1 MWAYRICNE
10 TAGERVF
17 DLPCTNSGWEL
28 LNPGALE
35 GGCSIQ
41 LGILVCT
48 VPSERYNHGSVMFD
62 DNTMYVYGGF
72 SQRCVDYCDDV
83 WFYDLYVGGWR
94 EVYAEGALSRLYYEV
109 VGITNVYYSS
119 YDVPIDPS
127 PSQWAGPGKRW
138 RHSMVAGKSFND
150 SGKLNIV

>member
-1 MWAYRICNE
+1 
-10 TAGERVF
+10 
-17 DLPCTNSGWEL
+17 
-28 LNPGALE
+28 
-35 GGCSIQ
+35 
-41 LGILVCT
+41 
-48 VPSERYNHGSVMFD
+48 MFD

-72 SQRCVDYCDDV
+72 SQRCADYCDDI

-109 VGITNVYYSS
+109 VGITNVYYSH

-138 RHSMVAGKSFND
+138 RHTCVAGKAFNE
-150 SGKLNIV
+150 SGKYISIYQSIYVCLYMFIQSLYRCDISTYGSIWWVPHMARMGY